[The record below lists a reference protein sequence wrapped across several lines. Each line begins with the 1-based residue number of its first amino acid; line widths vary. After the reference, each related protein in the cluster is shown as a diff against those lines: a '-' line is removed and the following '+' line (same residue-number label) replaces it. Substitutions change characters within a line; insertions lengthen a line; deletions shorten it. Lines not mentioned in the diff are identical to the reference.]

1 VKLVRAANLITASV
15 SQDGV
20 TWTVVG
26 RDTVSLPTN
35 VLVGLVAHSHTT
47 TALATA
53 TFTNVSVR

>member
-1 VKLVRAANLITASV
+1 VR
-15 SQDGV
+15 
-20 TWTVVG
+20 WTVVG